1 MQVEEAKKKKAF
13 LISCASLSVLST
25 FLWPPNQ
32 SVLNHTQKPWR
43 AESLMIL
50 NNWNSL
56 WIKTMSCLKIPPPAT
71 VCVFQLWATGL
82 LYVEVKNTSETCHK
96 TKRNFIIVLLILQ
109 PRRSWVGFEGKQ
121 HALPV
126 RSQKWYAVFHPCKE
140 KQHVYILGKLF
151 LNLLSFSQA
160 VYVFVWDQNL
170 QWVTKSERCARR

>member
-1 MQVEEAKKKKAF
+1 MCLLV
-13 LISCASLSVLST
+13 SSVHLPLTPKSV
-25 FLWPPNQ
+25 
-32 SVLNHTQKPWR
+32 SVLNHTQKRWW
-43 AESLMIL
+43 AERLMIL

-71 VCVFQLWATGL
+71 VCVFQLSTGL

-109 PRRSWVGFEGKQ
+109 PRRSWVGFEGKR

-160 VYVFVWDQNL
+160 VYVFVWDQKL